1 MSWKLSSRPK
11 ISHLTIHF
19 KVIVIIVR
27 FDLSS
32 FTYAIVFLSIHI
44 DQAILLYWWLS
55 FDQ

>member
-1 MSWKLSSRPK
+1 MPWALSSRPK

-32 FTYAIVFLSIHI
+32 FTYAIIFFLNP
-44 DQAILLYWWLS
+44 YWS
-55 FDQ
+55 SNFVRFVVKF